1 MKFVLI
7 STLSFL
13 SSATFLLFLLT
24 NPNFSPTTT
33 TGGVNYINFFVL
45 NSLFIVSTLSLFFVL
60 FYSFFKFFRKEY
72 SSRDRVIKSLKYSGI
87 VTLGLL
93 IVFFLHFF
101 HILDFIW
108 GLAILIIVLAL
119 IFVV

>member
-24 NPNFSPTTT
+24 NPNFAPTTA
-33 TGGVNYINFFVL
+33 TGDINYVNFFVL
-45 NSLFIVSTLSLFFVL
+45 IFLFIVATLSLFFVL
-60 FYSFFKFFRKEY
+60 LYSFFKFFRKEY
-72 SSRDRVIKSLKYSGI
+72 SRRDRVIKSLKYSGL
-87 VTLGLL
+87 VTFGLL
-93 IVFFLHFF
+93 VVFFLHFF
-101 HILDFIW
+101 HILGFIW

>member
-7 STLSFL
+7 SALSFL

-24 NPNFSPTTT
+24 NPNFSPITT
-33 TGGVNYINFFVL
+33 TGGVNYVNFFVL
-45 NSLFIVSTLSLFFVL
+45 IFLFVISTFSLLFVL
-60 FYSFFKFFRKEY
+60 FYSIFKFFRKEY
-72 SSRDRVIKSLKYSGI
+72 SRRDRVIKSLKYSGI

-93 IVFFLHFF
+93 IVFLLHFF

-108 GLAILIIVLAL
+108 GLAILVIALIL

>member
-7 STLSFL
+7 SALSFL

-24 NPNFSPTTT
+24 NPNFAPTTA
-33 TGGVNYINFFVL
+33 TGDINYVNFFVL
-45 NSLFIVSTLSLFFVL
+45 NFLFIVSTLSLFFVL
-60 FYSFFKFFRKEY
+60 FYSIFKFFRKEY
-72 SSRDRVIKSLKYSGI
+72 SRRDRVIKSLKYSGI

-93 IVFFLHFF
+93 IVFLLHFF
-101 HILDFIW
+101 HILGFIW
-108 GLAILIIVLAL
+108 GLAILVIVLVL